1 LSRLNPAQYVIFSVT
16 FLAAS
21 LVANFVLFETNATR
35 GEQLDQAKQTINSL
49 TQTLS
54 ADESQSLDQSARLE
68 SMAEQQRDMAQIV
81 RELQGH
87 ITTLNIEY
95 QQTLTMA
102 QQSEQALALSRA
114 NIETLNGDVQR
125 YQLEQTE
132 TQKTI
137 SNQQRMLRLSADNGP
152 SAAKTA
158 LQDELQ
164 DLAKR
169 LTPRFPD
176 LALSERAAGEAVLDI
191 PLALIFNPDSLDWVD
206 GIDTLLRP
214 LAMSLQNLPNA
225 EVLIIGHSDARPIV
239 SAWAENYPS
248 NWELS
253 SARASK
259 VVQYL
264 VDLGVSAEQ
273 MTAAGKGANSPV
285 RAEDNPTAWQ
295 INRRLEVRI
304 SN

>member
-49 TQTLS
+49 TQALS

-125 YQLEQTE
+125 YQLEQAE

-295 INRRLEVRI
+295 INRRLELRI

>member
-49 TQTLS
+49 TQALS

-125 YQLEQTE
+125 YQLEQAE

>member
-1 LSRLNPAQYVIFSVT
+1 MSRLNPAQYVIFSVT

-49 TQTLS
+49 TQALS

-125 YQLEQTE
+125 YQLEQAE

>member
-1 LSRLNPAQYVIFSVT
+1 
-16 FLAAS
+16 
-21 LVANFVLFETNATR
+21 
-35 GEQLDQAKQTINSL
+35 
-49 TQTLS
+49 
-54 ADESQSLDQSARLE
+54 
-68 SMAEQQRDMAQIV
+68 MAQIV

>member
-1 LSRLNPAQYVIFSVT
+1 MT

-125 YQLEQTE
+125 YQLEQAE

-273 MTAAGKGANSPV
+273 MTAAGKGADSPV